1 MQQKNT
7 TVTESNAIIINRP
20 LPKDSILIRENTGQR
35 KPVFW
40 YIFRSATISRITQ
53 QLEGSLGDQLS
64 RQTKM
69 IKIIVKSS
77 EKCRPQVFYRIAV
90 SA

>member
-20 LPKDSILIRENTGQR
+20 LRKDSILIRENTGQR

-53 QLEGSLGDQLS
+53 
-64 RQTKM
+64 
-69 IKIIVKSS
+69 
-77 EKCRPQVFYRIAV
+77 
-90 SA
+90 